1 MIEPYYQNNLVTL
14 YKGDCLEVMP
24 QLDIAFDCC
33 ITDPP
38 YGYGKTSCKWDQ
50 IIPFDKMWSIV
61 LNCLKHNGAI
71 CLFGNEPFTSKLIC
85 SKIDLFRYRWNWK
98 KERGSAFQLAK
109 VQPLPIIED
118 ICVFSKG
125 KCANGANNPMC
136 YFPIMQKS
144 DKPCFSGGAP
154 IRSDLYH
161 KTNMIALHKHYKYKY
176 PINLLEF
183 KKPYGKER
191 VHPTQKPVA
200 LIEYLIKT
208 YTNENEIV
216 LDFAAGSGTTGVA
229 CINTN
234 RRCVLIEK
242 EEKYC
247 LLTKQRLIESSRQKK
262 LFY

>member
-1 MIEPYYQNNLVTL
+1 
-14 YKGDCLEVMP
+14 
-24 QLDIAFDCC
+24 
-33 ITDPP
+33 
-38 YGYGKTSCKWDQ
+38 
-50 IIPFDKMWSIV
+50 
-61 LNCLKHNGAI
+61 
-71 CLFGNEPFTSKLIC
+71 
-85 SKIDLFRYRWNWK
+85 
-98 KERGSAFQLAK
+98 
-109 VQPLPIIED
+109 
-118 ICVFSKG
+118 
-125 KCANGANNPMC
+125 
-136 YFPIMQKS
+136 
-144 DKPCFSGGAP
+144 
-154 IRSDLYH
+154 
-161 KTNMIALHKHYKYKY
+161 MIALHKHYEYKY

-234 RRCVLIEK
+234 RKCVLIEK